1 MSDEKD
7 SLIGLEYIRDF
18 AKHLP
23 MSAGVYRMLGEDD
36 AVLYVGKAKS
46 LKNRVTSYINA
57 HNLSTRIMRMVAQTR
72 RMEIITTR
80 SEAEALL
87 LEANLIKKHRPP
99 FNILLKDDKSY
110 AYIAFSSSHDYP
122 QIFKHRGAQ
131 KKGDTYFGPFASTG
145 ALNQSLAILQ
155 RIFLLRPCAD
165 SIFAHRSRPCLQY
178 QIKRCSAPCVGRI
191 SREDYHK
198 SLEQAY
204 AFLHGKSREVQTAL
218 AAQMDA
224 ASGAMEFEL
233 AASLR
238 DRIRA
243 LAQIQQDQ
251 SIYSAAVSDADVI
264 GMYRDHAQVCIQV
277 FFYRAGQHYGNRSFF
292 PSAGV
297 DASEGEILEAFLG
310 QYYQNHEPPK
320 LILLSHETP
329 EMEVLQE
336 ALNLNAVARIK
347 VEVPKRGDKVVLVT
361 QAVQNAKDALALHLA
376 TRQQESRHLEA
387 LAKLFDLPATPQRV
401 EVYDN
406 SHVMG
411 TNAVG
416 GMIVAG
422 SEGLMKSSYRKFN
435 IDDASLVAG
444 DDYAMMRQVL
454 TRRFS
459 RMQKDVE
466 EGKAGATP
474 DLLLIDGGKGHMSI
488 VQAWMEELGVYI
500 PFVCIAKGVDRN
512 AGREWFY
519 IPNKEP
525 FQLPH
530 NDPTLHY
537 LQRLRDEVHRFAI
550 TTHRKKRA
558 KQFVG
563 SELDQIEGVGPSRK
577 KALLHHFGSVKG
589 VEAATL
595 EDLLKVSGLSRQ
607 LAQVVYDHFHG

>member
-1 MSDEKD
+1 MSDEKNTV
-7 SLIGLEYIRDF
+7 SGLEYIRDF

-23 MSAGVYRMLGEDD
+23 KSAGVYRMFADEDV
-36 AVLYVGKAKS
+36 VLYVGKAKQ
-46 LKNRVTSYINA
+46 LKNRVTNYTNPN
-57 HNLSTRIMRMVAQTR
+57 NLSSRIMRMVSQTK

-110 AYIAFSSSHDYP
+110 SYIAFTAHEYP

-131 KKGDTYFGPFASTG
+131 KKGEVYFGPFASTG
-145 ALNQSLAILQ
+145 AVNHSLEILQ

-191 SREDYHK
+191 SKEDYHQ
-198 SLEQAY
+198 SLTQAY
-204 AFLHGKSREVQTAL
+204 EFLNGKSRDVQTQL
-218 AAQMDA
+218 AAQMEA
-224 ASGAMEFEL
+224 ASAAMEFEL

-264 GMYRDHAQVCIQV
+264 GVYRDHAQVCIQV

-292 PSAGV
+292 PSASV
-297 DASEGEILEAFLG
+297 DATDAEILEAFLG
-310 QYYQNHEPPK
+310 QYYQSHAAPK
-320 LILLSHETP
+320 LVLLSHETP
-329 EMEVLQE
+329 QMDVLQE
-336 ALNLNAVARIK
+336 ALNLDAPTRIK
-347 VEVPKRGDKVVLVT
+347 LEVPKRGDKYMLVT
-361 QAVQNAKDALALHLA
+361 QAVQNAKDALLLHVA
-376 TRQQESRHLEA
+376 TRKQEARHLEA
-387 LAKLFDLPATPQRV
+387 LAKLFDLPATPERV

-416 GMIVAG
+416 GMVVAG
-422 SEGLMKSSYRKFN
+422 ADGFMKSSYRKFN
-435 IDDASLVAG
+435 IDTSTLVAG

-459 RMQKDVE
+459 RMHKDAE
-466 EGKAGATP
+466 EGKEGTTP
-474 DLLLIDGGKGHMSI
+474 DLLLIDGGKGHLST
-488 VQAWMEELGVYI
+488 VQTLMEELGVNI

-512 AGREWFY
+512 AGREWFHM
-519 IPNKEP
+519 PNKEP

-550 TTHRKKRA
+550 TTHRQKRA

-563 SELDQIEGVGPSRK
+563 SELDQIEGIGGVRK

-595 EDLLKVSGLSRQ
+595 EELLKVSGLSRKM
-607 LAQVVYDHFHG
+607 AHSIYDYFHG